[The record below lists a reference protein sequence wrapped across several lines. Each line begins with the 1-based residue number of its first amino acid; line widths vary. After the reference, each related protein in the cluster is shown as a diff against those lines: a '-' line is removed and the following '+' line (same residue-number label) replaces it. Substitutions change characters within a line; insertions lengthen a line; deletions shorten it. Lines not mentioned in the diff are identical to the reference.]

1 MPSIEEWRDLAERR
15 RTGAGSRLQRAE
27 AEERSLELEVE
38 MIERRGLTPPP
49 ETEPLRG
56 DARARQSRWR
66 KESLARVRRERARL
80 ALLCRLRRAL
90 TLGLWR

>member
-1 MPSIEEWRDLAERR
+1 MPLIEEWRDLAGRR
-15 RTGAGSRLQRAE
+15 RMGAGSRLQRSMV
-27 AEERSLELEVE
+27 EERLLELEVE
-38 MIERRGLTPPP
+38 MIERRGLTPP

-56 DARARQSRWR
+56 DARPRQSRWR

-80 ALLCRLRRAL
+80 ALLGRVRRVL

>member
-1 MPSIEEWRDLAERR
+1 MIDL
-15 RTGAGSRLQRAE
+15 
-27 AEERSLELEVE
+27 
-38 MIERRGLTPPP
+38 RGLTPPP